1 MNPGLVVSGADKPA
15 VDLMTR
21 GWLVNFV
28 PFFSAGPNFDRCGL
42 PPRYRRYHGRM
53 DVDVK
58 VLEVAFIA
66 LLVTTVVVI
75 TWFAGY
81 VVSKLFKGQ
90 K

>member
-1 MNPGLVVSGADKPA
+1 
-15 VDLMTR
+15 
-21 GWLVNFV
+21 
-28 PFFSAGPNFDRCGL
+28 
-42 PPRYRRYHGRM
+42 M

-81 VVSKLFKGQ
+81 VVYKLFKGQ